1 VTQHQ
6 RDLLALSPMRSA
18 VTAWRVTARGYRVR
32 PTPGHGPGGL
42 TIAPP
47 LRDSGYEFPRLCPL
61 NWLPGAEA
69 GAQVTSLTF
78 PQAAGGP
85 RCQSSLTPRAAAFSF
100 SLFFCARVEIGLAP
114 CSTAR
119 SRSP

>member
-1 VTQHQ
+1 MKQHQ
-6 RDLLALSPMRSA
+6 LNVLALGAIGSA
-18 VTAWRVTARGYRVR
+18 ARGYRVQ
-32 PTPGHGPGGL
+32 PAPFHGHGPGGL